1 MCPFYS
7 TMSISTRLSLVLN
20 YLFTAIC
27 SVHIVL
33 IYLFTAICSVHIVT
47 NHGSAEYL
55 LWLFIKHEKQHNV
68 EMARALCPGTS
79 YHKQTVLPSHTCI
92 NSVPTQNNDMQLA
105 QHANAHWASFSNAV
119 KKNLRG
125 ISSELDLGQH
135 LAFMKVFSSGICS
148 ELQKT
153 FRTRNSSRNSARVF
167 SNAIPLKTTR
177 WPRGPSCGFLR
188 NRISEKVSL
197 TR

>member
-55 LWLFIKHEKQHNV
+55 LWLFIKHKSLSQWHGLYAHE
-68 EMARALCPGTS
+68 
-79 YHKQTVLPSHTCI
+79 QTVLPSPTCI
-92 NSVPTQNNDMQLA
+92 SSVPTQNNDMQLE
-105 QHANAHWASFSNAV
+105 QDRKS
-119 KKNLRG
+119 
-125 ISSELDLGQH
+125 
-135 LAFMKVFSSGICS
+135 
-148 ELQKT
+148 
-153 FRTRNSSRNSARVF
+153 TR
-167 SNAIPLKTTR
+167 
-177 WPRGPSCGFLR
+177 
-188 NRISEKVSL
+188 
-197 TR
+197 